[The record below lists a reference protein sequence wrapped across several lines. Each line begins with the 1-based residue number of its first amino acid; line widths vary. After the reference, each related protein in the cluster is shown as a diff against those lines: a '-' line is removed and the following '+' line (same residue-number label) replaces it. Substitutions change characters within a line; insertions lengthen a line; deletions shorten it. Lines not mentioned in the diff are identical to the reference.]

1 MTGKVCFLYYYV
13 FSSVLCFQRTSTP
26 CGGLH
31 LQIQHPRLKDGKLKV
46 TLVCGAK
53 FETSS
58 LAYTR
63 LSPKKGRGKR
73 AEEGRRREEKGGA
86 CQCYRVPGQ
95 HNRKPGEGE
104 GEEEGENLNLFQNDL
119 DKENES
125 GKMY

>member
-13 FSSVLCFQRTSTP
+13 FSSVLCFQRASTP

-31 LQIQHPRLKDGKLKV
+31 LQTQHPRLKDGKLKV
-46 TLVCGAK
+46 TLFCGVK
-53 FETSS
+53 FETR

-86 CQCYRVPGQ
+86 CQSYQVPGQ
-95 HNRKPGEGE
+95 HNRKPGGGE
-104 GEEEGENLNLFQNDL
+104 GEEEGENRNLFQNIL

-125 GKMY
+125 GKMC